1 MSKTQNDK
9 TTTLSQALLKF
20 QELVGSIA
28 KDGKNPHFK
37 SKYATLTALQEAI
50 REPLQQ
56 AGLIVRQKPTAEGLE
71 TIVCH
76 AESGECDAF
85 VTPIVVGRQNDA
97 QAYGSGITYARRYA
111 LGSYFNLIVD
121 EDDDGTAAS
130 KQPRSN
136 QSGTLKMT
144 QAQYNKMKQ
153 RLNLSNVDKAFE
165 WVKQFGEDDPL
176 ATEFKAEI
184 IAVRMDAEPD
194 AQ

>member
-1 MSKTQNDK
+1 MSNTQNDK
-9 TTTLSQALLKF
+9 PTTLTGALLKF
-20 QELVGSIA
+20 QQLVGSIA

-56 AGLIVRQKPTAEGLE
+56 AGLIVRQKPTADGLE

-85 VTPIVVGRQNDA
+85 VTPIVSASNTA

-121 EDDDGTAAS
+121 EDDDGNAAS

-136 QSGTLKMT
+136 QSGPLKMT
-144 QAQYNKMKQ
+144 QAQYDKVKNGLNKDNASTA
-153 RLNLSNVDKAFE
+153 LE
-165 WVKQFGEDDPL
+165 WVNKFSENDPL
-176 ATEFKAEI
+176 ATDLKADI

>member
-1 MSKTQNDK
+1 MEEPKNI
-9 TTTLSQALLKF
+9 SQALLKF

-50 REPLQQ
+50 REPLQE

-71 TIVCH
+71 TVVCH

-85 VTPIVVGRQNDA
+85 VTPIVSASNTA

-111 LGSYFNLIVD
+111 LGAYFNLIVD
-121 EDDDGTAAS
+121 EDDDGAKAS
-130 KQPRSN
+130 KQPRSD
-136 QSGTLKMT
+136 QSQPIQRKMTAGQRKGLLEQMQKGDFSKAEKALEYFRQAGGDHFNEFVADYTALKM
-144 QAQYNKMKQ
+144 
-153 RLNLSNVDKAFE
+153 
-165 WVKQFGEDDPL
+165 
-176 ATEFKAEI
+176 
-184 IAVRMDAEPD
+184 D